1 MQPQMNYSDYYAVL
15 GVDKTASENDIRKA
29 YRRLAK
35 QYHPDTHPGDKAADK
50 KFKEINEAYE
60 VLGDKDKRARYDQLG
75 ANWQQ
80 YEDLGSMFSGFGQ
93 GGRRGRRVEFGS
105 QAFDLNF
112 SDFFETFFGDNS
124 NSFWDKHT
132 HSQPR
137 HEGRHW
143 QQQPPRSQ
151 TAPPQEVSTE
161 VSLEEALSGS
171 KRRVALDGGERTLEV
186 RIPPGVKEGSK
197 IRIGTG
203 NGDIHLVVKLAPHPI
218 FSAEGNDLR
227 CKVTITDYDALL
239 GCSTTLT
246 TLSGNKL
253 QLKVPAGSQNG
264 QMFRIREQGL
274 PDLKGASRGDL
285 FATLEVKI
293 SRHLDSEE
301 QALITRFRELREQK
315 S

>member
-1 MQPQMNYSDYYAVL
+1 MNYTDYYAVL
-15 GVDKTASENDIRKA
+15 GVDKSASENDIRKA

-60 VLGDKDKRARYDQLG
+60 VLGDKDKRSRYDQLG
-75 ANWQQ
+75 TNWQQ
-80 YEDLGSMFSGFGQ
+80 YEDLGSMFNGFGQ

-112 SDFFETFFGDNS
+112 SDFFETFFGDNA

-143 QQQPPRSQ
+143 QQTPPRPQ
-151 TAPPQEVSTE
+151 ATAQEVVTE
-161 VSLEEALSGS
+161 VSLEEAFSGS
-171 KRRVALDGGERTLEV
+171 KRRIALAGGERTLEV
-186 RIPPGVKEGSK
+186 RIPAGVKEGSK
-197 IRIGTG
+197 IRISSD
-203 NGDIHLVVKLAPHPI
+203 NGDIHLVVKLSPHPV
-218 FSAEGNDLR
+218 FTVEGNDLR
-227 CKVTITDYDALL
+227 VIVTVADYDALL

-253 QLKVPAGSQNG
+253 QLKIPPGSQNG

-274 PDLKGASRGDL
+274 PDLKGTTRGDL
-285 FATLEVKI
+285 FATLEVKM
-293 SRHLDSEE
+293 SRNLDSEE
-301 QALITRFRELREQK
+301 QALIQRFRELRQQK
-315 S
+315 G